1 MLREQQR
8 FLNSLIEN
16 SGALIFVK
24 DCDGAYR
31 LVNRRWEDV
40 TGLVRE
46 NVLGKTDQDLFTDA
60 LAKQFLENDRRAM
73 AADVPL
79 EFEEIL
85 DTPTGPRYF
94 ISVKGALQG
103 ASGERS
109 GLFGMTTEITERKRA
124 EADLEKYRHHLESM
138 VLERTAELDAA
149 SANLQETYFAIGNA
163 GIAVHWVD
171 AGTGRFLYVNERACS
186 MLGYTQEEMLS
197 MSISDI
203 DPGLPSD
210 QFFERTAW
218 IRDAGGGRLEAL
230 NRHRNGTLI
239 AVEVSSFYRQTE
251 GRKEDGSENKGHLIA
266 FLTDISERKRVESA
280 LKEARGAAE
289 AASRAKSA
297 FLANMSHEIR
307 TPLNAIT
314 GLAHLVRR
322 SGVTPQQ
329 AERLEKIDH
338 AGQHLL
344 EIINAV
350 LDLSKIEA
358 GKFALEQIDVSVAGI
373 VANVASML
381 HERAHAKGLH
391 LLTEVAPLSCSLR
404 GDPTRIQQALLN
416 FAGNAIK
423 FTESGSVTL
432 RVMQEADEGEHLR
445 IRFEVA
451 DTGVGIP
458 PEAVSRLFADFEQAD
473 NSTTR
478 QYGGTGLGLAI
489 TRRLAHLMGGDVGV
503 RSTPG
508 AGSLFWFTAR
518 LVKGGAADSPPGLAA
533 AGAAD
538 EILARDFAGGLIL
551 LVEDEPINQE
561 VARTLLEEV
570 GQVVDVAEDGL
581 AAVDMAARQ
590 RYDLIL
596 MDMQMPSLDGLEATR
611 RIRALPALAETPIL
625 AMTANA
631 FAEDRE
637 RCFAAGMNDFIAKPV
652 DPDVLF
658 ETLLKW
664 RRLQG

>member
-1 MLREQQR
+1 
-8 FLNSLIEN
+8 
-16 SGALIFVK
+16 
-24 DCDGAYR
+24 
-31 LVNRRWEDV
+31 
-40 TGLVRE
+40 
-46 NVLGKTDQDLFTDA
+46 
-60 LAKQFLENDRRAM
+60 
-73 AADVPL
+73 
-79 EFEEIL
+79 
-85 DTPTGPRYF
+85 
-94 ISVKGALQG
+94 
-103 ASGERS
+103 
-109 GLFGMTTEITERKRA
+109 
-124 EADLEKYRHHLESM
+124 
-138 VLERTAELDAA
+138 
-149 SANLQETYFAIGNA
+149 
-163 GIAVHWVD
+163 
-171 AGTGRFLYVNERACS
+171 
-186 MLGYTQEEMLS
+186 
-197 MSISDI
+197 
-203 DPGLPSD
+203 
-210 QFFERTAW
+210 
-218 IRDAGGGRLEAL
+218 
-230 NRHRNGTLI
+230 
-239 AVEVSSFYRQTE
+239 
-251 GRKEDGSENKGHLIA
+251 
-266 FLTDISERKRVESA
+266 
-280 LKEARGAAE
+280 
-289 AASRAKSA
+289 
-297 FLANMSHEIR
+297 MSHEIR

-314 GLAHLVRR
+314 GLAHLIRR

-358 GKFALEQIDVSVAGI
+358 GKFVLEQINVSATSI

-391 LLTEVAPLSCSLR
+391 LLTEVAPLSCSLL

-423 FTESGSVTL
+423 FTETGSVTL
-432 RVMQEADEGEHLR
+432 RVMQEADEGDHLR

-451 DTGVGIP
+451 DTGVGISS
-458 PEAVSRLFADFEQAD
+458 EAVGRLFADFEQAD

-508 AGSLFWFTAR
+508 VGSLFWFTVR
-518 LVKGGAADSPPGLAA
+518 LAKGGAASSPAGLAA

-570 GQVVDVAEDGL
+570 GQIVDVAEDGM
-581 AAVDMAARQ
+581 AAVDMAEKQ

-596 MDMQMPSLDGLEATR
+596 MDMQMPRLDGLEATR
-611 RIRALPALAETPIL
+611 RIRALPMAADTPIL

-664 RRLQG
+664 RRQQG

>member
-1 MLREQQR
+1 
-8 FLNSLIEN
+8 
-16 SGALIFVK
+16 
-24 DCDGAYR
+24 
-31 LVNRRWEDV
+31 
-40 TGLVRE
+40 
-46 NVLGKTDQDLFTDA
+46 
-60 LAKQFLENDRRAM
+60 
-73 AADVPL
+73 
-79 EFEEIL
+79 
-85 DTPTGPRYF
+85 
-94 ISVKGALQG
+94 
-103 ASGERS
+103 
-109 GLFGMTTEITERKRA
+109 MTTEITERKRA
-124 EADLEKYRHHLESM
+124 EADLEKYRHHLESL
-138 VLERTAELDAA
+138 VLERSAELDAA

-171 AGTGRFLYVNERACS
+171 ADTGRFLYVNERACS
-186 MLGYTQEEMLS
+186 MLGYTQEELLS
-197 MSISDI
+197 MSIPDI
-203 DPGLPSD
+203 DPNLPSD

-218 IRDAGGGRLEAL
+218 IRKAGGGRLESI
-230 NRHRNGTLI
+230 NRHRNGSLI
-239 AVEVSSFYRQTE
+239 PVEVSSFYRQAE
-251 GRKEDGSENKGHLIA
+251 GGEQEGSGNKGHLIA
-266 FLTDISERKRVESA
+266 FLTDISERKRAEFA
-280 LKEARGAAE
+280 LQEARGAAE

-314 GLAHLVRR
+314 GLAHLIRR

-358 GKFALEQIDVSVAGI
+358 GKFVLEQINVSATSI

-391 LLTEVAPLSCSLR
+391 LLTEVAPLSCSLL

-423 FTESGSVTL
+423 FTETGSVTL
-432 RVMQEADEGEHLR
+432 RVMQEADEGDHLR

-451 DTGVGIP
+451 DTGVGISS
-458 PEAVSRLFADFEQAD
+458 EAVGRLFADFEQAD

-508 AGSLFWFTAR
+508 VGSLFWFTVR
-518 LVKGGAADSPPGLAA
+518 LAKGGAASSPAGLAA

-570 GQVVDVAEDGL
+570 GQIVDVAEDGM
-581 AAVDMAARQ
+581 AAVDMAEKQ

-596 MDMQMPSLDGLEATR
+596 MDMQMPRLDGLEATR
-611 RIRALPALAETPIL
+611 RIRALPMAADTPIL

-664 RRLQG
+664 RRQQG